1 MDAPRRSTRLN
12 ATQQPLPSATVI
24 HDGGLAP
31 PIAAGTTDSRTG
43 TTTTTTTTSAPQAS
57 KPPISKPVQ
66 DLQQSTEA
74 PNTFGTLLVIV
85 YNTDLNA
92 FTKGPYKQGR
102 AEAAGEVKECY
113 TRLVNQLRDAGLRVT
128 ARPGISKGKEGKE
141 VWLFVRFANEDKLV
155 ELVQREK

>member
-31 PIAAGTTDSRTG
+31 PIAAGTTASRSA
-43 TTTTTTTTSAPQAS
+43 TTTSFVPQPS
-57 KPPISKPVQ
+57 KSPISRPVK